1 MSLSR
6 RELAVTA
13 LVLVLGVPGP
23 LTAQMHWSGRLGAT
37 WTSTMITDQ
46 VGTPVEIG
54 PGLAPT
60 LGIELTFPLKTKT
73 PLDASFEVQG
83 TIAELYR
90 KQGGSK
96 TDLLSMRTLA
106 FTGGIGGIIAGPIH
120 WRTGIGF
127 LSYLTTEEESV
138 FQDGTPTRLLGTAA
152 IEYRKLVADGY
163 RLSALLRY
171 DLHGFTT
178 DQMESAGYTGSQ
190 TVHRVMLGVG
200 VGR

>member
-1 MSLSR
+1 MSLSH
-6 RELAVTA
+6 RELAA
-13 LVLVLGVPGP
+13 AAVLLAAAAP
-23 LTAQMHWSGRLGAT
+23 LPLAAQMRWSGRLGAT

-46 VGTPVEIG
+46 LGTPVEIG
-54 PGLAPT
+54 PGIAPT
-60 LGIELTFPLKTKT
+60 LGIELSFPLKTTT

-90 KQGGSK
+90 KESGTKQS
-96 TDLLSMRTLA
+96 LLSMRTLA
-106 FTGGIGGIIAGPIH
+106 FTGGIGGKVAGPVF
-120 WRTGIGF
+120 WRAGAGI
-127 LSYLTTEEESV
+127 LTYLTTEEESV

-152 IEYRKLVADGY
+152 VEYRKEIANGY
-163 RLSALLRY
+163 RLSGLLRY

-178 DQMESAGYTGSQ
+178 DQLESAGYTGSQ